1 MREGCE
7 TVSRTVLVVDDDP
20 RFRGML
26 CEALGMHGLKVV
38 AAADATNGL
47 AIAKSCPVDAV
58 LSDYQM
64 PEADGLAFCQALRAA
79 PGENPGVPVWLMTGS
94 TDLSTERARAAG
106 AVDVFRKPFRV
117 TEVIHAMERHLTPAE
132 RADEARSA

>member
-1 MREGCE
+1 
-7 TVSRTVLVVDDDP
+7 VVDDDP

-26 CEALGMHGLKVV
+26 CAALHTYGLTVV
-38 AAADATNGL
+38 TAADARQGL

-64 PEADGLAFCQALRAA
+64 PEADGLAFCEELTAPTAEGRA
-79 PGENPGVPVWLMTGS
+79 VPVWLMTGS
-94 TDLSTERARAAG
+94 NDLSTERARAAG

-117 TEVIHAMERHLTPAE
+117 GQVIQAMKRHLAPAE
-132 RADEARSA
+132 RDDEPLPG